1 MANYLE
7 YNLCPKYLEF
17 DNSIFEKKKK
27 NWKKNYLIKC
37 QKTYD
42 FNKLPLCFVG

>member
-27 NWKKNYLIKC
+27 KKLK
-37 QKTYD
+37 KKL
-42 FNKLPLCFVG
+42 FNQMPKNL

>member
-1 MANYLE
+1 MASYLE

-27 NWKKNYLIKC
+27 KLKKKL
-37 QKTYD
+37 
-42 FNKLPLCFVG
+42 FNQMPKHI